1 MNNRHLQC
9 ECLLPAKTDIQPND
23 QLRGRLI
30 AVLWSTLLGAQY
42 IIFQTIQ
49 GGPQFLLATK
59 HQQDR
64 VRNLKHRVVR
74 MEVA

>member
-1 MNNRHLQC
+1 MLKTASVFPRQPIGDVSITTKLS
-9 ECLLPAKTDIQPND
+9 ERLL
-23 QLRGRLI
+23 
-30 AVLWSTLLGAQY
+30 AVRWSTLLGAQY
-42 IIFQTIQ
+42 IIIFSTQ
-49 GGPQFLLATK
+49 GNPQFLLATK